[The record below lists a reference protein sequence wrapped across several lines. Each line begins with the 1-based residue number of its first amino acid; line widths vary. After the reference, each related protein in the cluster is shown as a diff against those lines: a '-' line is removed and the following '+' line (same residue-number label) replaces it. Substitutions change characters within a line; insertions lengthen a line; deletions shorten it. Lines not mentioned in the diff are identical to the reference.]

1 VHPPSQLL
9 LVAPT
14 AAGPHVARD
23 APLSFAQFERGI
35 GERIRDKIAASKRK
49 ALWVGGP
56 VPFGKRR
63 YPFLRGQNCTP
74 NNTLARRATIT
85 SAIVLTYASA
95 DSTPMH
101 GTLMRSDLLPQ
112 LPPGNEHRPDN
123 QRNVGTVEQ

>member
-1 VHPPSQLL
+1 MSRGTH
-9 LVAPT
+9 
-14 AAGPHVARD
+14 RF
-23 APLSFAQFERGI
+23 LSLNSSGGI

-63 YPFLRGQNCTP
+63 YPFLRGQNYTP
-74 NNTLARRATIT
+74 NNTLV
-85 SAIVLTYASA
+85 VLTYASA
-95 DSTPMH
+95 DSTPMP

-123 QRNVGTVEQ
+123 QRDVGTVEQ